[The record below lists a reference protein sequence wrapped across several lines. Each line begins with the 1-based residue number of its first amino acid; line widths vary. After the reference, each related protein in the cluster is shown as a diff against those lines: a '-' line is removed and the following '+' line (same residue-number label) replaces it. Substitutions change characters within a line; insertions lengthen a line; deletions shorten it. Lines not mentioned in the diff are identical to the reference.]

1 MKTFERDGF
10 SIRVKVSGDK
20 MFYCLY
26 DITKCLN
33 IGSKGGN
40 SIKEAMERAFKRKM
54 SKVKIGKDE
63 FSFIDDEQLEYFLR
77 LYSTSADFN
86 AFIREIPYWYKSQEA
101 KEVIVKESQVA
112 ETQAKSV
119 PSVVENGILSQDDY
133 DILRN
138 NGMSPEVM
146 YKLMGEDGVS
156 ILSIVDFNE
165 DFDVRFRLGSIYMD
179 MSYAIDICDK
189 ALGKKNYQFAEIL
202 DDCPNKIFVP
212 MTEVILLSKSWDMLD
227 LHQDIELA
235 LFSSMTLG
243 IYELKNVAV
252 EERERIYKLLV
263 CSRGNKYIPKKE
275 YVYIIKNIENGLFK
289 IGYSTNPKNR
299 ISSIKTSTGA
309 EIDEIEV
316 AEVVNGRSVEK
327 HLHRLFKNKRKLGEW
342 FKLSKNDIKIA
353 KEELK
358 KHKSI
363 TDGSPADIS

>member
-1 MKTFERDGF
+1 MLKTFQRDTF
-10 SIRVKVSGDK
+10 SIRVKEYRREI
-20 MFYCLY
+20 FYCLF
-26 DITKCLN
+26 DIVHSLKLKN
-33 IGSKGGN
+33 GMA
-40 SIKEAMERAFKRKM
+40 IKNAIERAHKCELKKFKAA
-54 SKVKIGKDE
+54 GDE
-63 FSFIDDEQLEYFLR
+63 YSFLNQEQLEYFLR
-77 LYSTSADFN
+77 IYSTSADLN

-101 KEVIVKESQVA
+101 KEAIAKESKVV
-112 ETQAKSV
+112 ENKAKSV
-119 PSVVENGILSQDDY
+119 PSVVENDVISQDDY
-133 DILRN
+133 DMLNR

-146 YKLMGEDGVS
+146 YKLMGMDGVS
-156 ILSIVDFNE
+156 VLSIVDSDE

-179 MSYAIDICDK
+179 MSYAIDVCDK
-189 ALGKKNYQFAEIL
+189 ALGKNNYQFIEIL

-243 IYELKNVAV
+243 IYELKNISV

-299 ISSIKTSTGA
+299 ISSIKTSAGV

-316 AEVVNGRSVEK
+316 AEVVNGRNVEK

-342 FKLSKNDIKIA
+342 FKLSKNDIKLA
-353 KEELK
+353 KEELEN
-358 KHKSI
+358 HKPKE
-363 TDGSPADIS
+363 DGSPADIS